1 MRRTRRRRSRGFS
14 KLRREG
20 IQELGRGTELERMGT
35 WRETRSWTEPRPE
48 AMAVER
54 GLQG

>member
-14 KLRREG
+14 KLSREG
-20 IQELGRGTELERMGT
+20 IQEAGRGTELERTGT
-35 WRETRSWTEPRPE
+35 WRETRSLTEPRPE
-48 AMAVER
+48 VMAVER

>member
-1 MRRTRRRRSRGFS
+1 MRRTRRRRIKGFS

-20 IQELGRGTELERMGT
+20 IQEVGRGTELERTGT
-35 WRETRSWTEPRPE
+35 WRETRSLTEPRPE
-48 AMAVER
+48 VMAVER